1 MCNCQKKNRDAT
13 EKSALPFNLPKPVS
27 PTSVPKEEAK
37 AAFERAVGQPP
48 APVPVVRTSDL
59 PARSGACP
67 FCLRKHLLKAAGYA
81 EEVRE
86 DATREWEK
94 EKLLQNLMLAEDHA
108 EELGEMDFKEAIR
121 AVRLQVEDG
130 TLPKIWPLLA
140 RARALVAAASRDG
153 SPAIETGDKR

>member
-1 MCNCQKKNRDAT
+1 MCNCNKPKT
-13 EKSALPFNLPKPVS
+13 EVRKAAGPGVS
-27 PTSVPKEEAK
+27 PPPIDPPTS
-37 AAFERAVGQPP
+37 
-48 APVPVVRTSDL
+48 PVPPHGVYRVHETPPEVVPLVVRTSDA

-108 EELGEMDFKEAIR
+108 EELGETDFKEAIR